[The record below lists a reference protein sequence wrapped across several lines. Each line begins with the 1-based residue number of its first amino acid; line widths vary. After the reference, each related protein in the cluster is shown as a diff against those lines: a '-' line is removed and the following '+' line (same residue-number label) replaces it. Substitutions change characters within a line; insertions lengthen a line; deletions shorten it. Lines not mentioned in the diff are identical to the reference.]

1 MKITGVCWKGFSI
14 PFNNPYVTAK
24 DFATHKYG
32 TLLFLQSDSGITGV
46 GEVSPVG
53 AGNFREL
60 KTIQRDLWK
69 IARRI
74 LKEEN
79 ACMDVINSVICEEA
93 SSFTRP
99 LIEFG
104 LETAIMDIYGK
115 LEGKPMWE
123 LLGANSPIVPVNA
136 LITAETPEKAI
147 NQSSLALE
155 SGFSS
160 LKLKVGFGEGD
171 RDIEM
176 VAAVRDVIGPE
187 PKLRIDVNGN
197 WSVSKAIEKIGTLE
211 SVKLEYVEQPVESG
225 DFLGLEMVCRAV
237 SVPLGVDESITDVT
251 VIDWILRTQT
261 VGIFI
266 IKMGRLGG
274 IGKSIEGIKSISA
287 ANKVAVVTSSLESG
301 VGLAASCHI
310 ATIIE
315 HNLFALGLA
324 TNSLLESDLLCE
336 SLSIRAGHMIL
347 TGKPGLGIEIDF
359 DALAW
364 YAVGISGSIG
374 WK

>member
-1 MKITGVCWKGFSI
+1 MKITGVSWIGFSI

-32 TLLFLQSDSGITGV
+32 ILLFLQSDSGITGV

-60 KTIQRDLWK
+60 KTIQRDLRK

-79 ACMDVINSVICEEA
+79 ACKDVINSVICEEA

-115 LEGKPMWE
+115 LQGKPIWE

-147 NQSSLALE
+147 NQSRLALE
-155 SGFSS
+155 CGFSS

-176 VAAVRDVIGPE
+176 VAAVRDVIGPD

-225 DFLGLEMVCRAV
+225 DFLGLERVCRAV
-237 SVPLGVDESITDVT
+237 SVPLGVDESITDVR

-266 IKMGRLGG
+266 IKMGRLGR
-274 IGKSIEGIKSISA
+274 IDKSIEGIKSISA

-315 HNLFALGLA
+315 DNLFAHGLA
-324 TNSLLESDLLCE
+324 TNSLLESDLLGE

-347 TGKPGLGIEIDF
+347 TDKPGLGIEIDF

-364 YAVGISGSIG
+364 YTVGISGSIG